1 MHLKMV
7 TSSQKWVKNLVVIS
21 RKSEEDGEGENGL
34 IARDRPSDEP
44 WESRMDFY
52 QNRWILQFQS
62 QNRQRPKIE
71 FNIVMSEQFRTLFTI
86 QIFIRIIFL

>member
-1 MHLKMV
+1 MV
-7 TSSQKWVKNLVVIS
+7 SLPEIGPLMSP
-21 RKSEEDGEGENGL
+21 G
-34 IARDRPSDEP
+34 
-44 WESRMDFY
+44 ESRMEFY